1 AGTSNALPVCRR
13 ANMAAPGAAQLR
25 RPSGRRSS
33 VMTENDKVTDGRHV
47 MTESELATLGGGVV
61 AYIKTLTSD
70 EASRMF
76 PAVEG
81 LPQGINL
88 FSLHAADGTP
98 LALTDTRQAAI
109 GHAIDDD
116 LEIASVH

>member
-1 AGTSNALPVCRR
+1 MMEASKNSDPR
-13 ANMAAPGAAQLR
+13 N
-25 RPSGRRSS
+25 
-33 VMTENDKVTDGRHV
+33 VMTEY
-47 MTESELATLGGGVV
+47 ELATLGGGVV
-61 AYIKTLTSD
+61 AYIKTLTTD

-76 PAVEG
+76 PAIEG
-81 LPQGINL
+81 LPKGINL

>member
-1 AGTSNALPVCRR
+1 
-13 ANMAAPGAAQLR
+13 
-25 RPSGRRSS
+25 
-33 VMTENDKVTDGRHV
+33 MTEVDINLFPHRG
-47 MTESELATLGGGVV
+47 MTEHELATLGGGVV
-61 AYIKTLTSD
+61 AYIKTLTSE

-76 PAVEG
+76 PAIEG

-98 LALTDTRQAAI
+98 LALTDTRQAAV

-116 LEIASVH
+116 LELASVH

>member
-1 AGTSNALPVCRR
+1 MTEVEKMTDERI
-13 ANMAAPGAAQLR
+13 
-25 RPSGRRSS
+25 
-33 VMTENDKVTDGRHV
+33 VMTEH
-47 MTESELATLGGGVV
+47 EFATLGGGVV

-76 PAVEG
+76 PAVTG
-81 LPQGINL
+81 LPEGINL

-98 LALTDTRQAAI
+98 LALTDTKQAAI

-116 LEIASVH
+116 LQIAGVH

>member
-1 AGTSNALPVCRR
+1 
-13 ANMAAPGAAQLR
+13 
-25 RPSGRRSS
+25 
-33 VMTENDKVTDGRHV
+33 MTEADNNQFPHRG
-47 MTESELATLGGGVV
+47 MTEHELATLGGGVV
-61 AYIKTLTSD
+61 AYIKTLTSE

-76 PAVEG
+76 PAIEG

-109 GHAIDDD
+109 GHAFDDD

>member
-1 AGTSNALPVCRR
+1 MTEQEKT
-13 ANMAAPGAAQLR
+13 MHHHT
-25 RPSGRRSS
+25 
-33 VMTENDKVTDGRHV
+33 VMTEN
-47 MTESELATLGGGVV
+47 ELATLGGGVV
-61 AYIKTLTSD
+61 AYIKTLTFD

-76 PAVEG
+76 PAIEG
-81 LPQGINL
+81 LPEGINL

-109 GHAIDDD
+109 GHALDDD

>member
-1 AGTSNALPVCRR
+1 MTEADKHLTP
-13 ANMAAPGAAQLR
+13 
-25 RPSGRRSS
+25 SS
-33 VMTENDKVTDGRHV
+33 VMTEH
-47 MTESELATLGGGVV
+47 ELATLGGGVV

-76 PAVEG
+76 PAIDG
-81 LPQGINL
+81 LPSGINL

-98 LALTDTRQAAI
+98 LALTDTRQAAV

>member
-1 AGTSNALPVCRR
+1 MTETEKTLETHT
-13 ANMAAPGAAQLR
+13 
-25 RPSGRRSS
+25 
-33 VMTENDKVTDGRHV
+33 VMTEK
-47 MTESELATLGGGVV
+47 ELATIGGGVV

-76 PAVEG
+76 PAIEG

-109 GHAIDDD
+109 GHALDDD
-116 LEIASVH
+116 LQIASLH